1 MSAEINH
8 SILGDIEP
16 GFHHGKGAARYYGVR
31 EVIKRGHRIGYAG
44 ELMERVGN
52 LDALI
57 GLVRGSKYTIAVDLT
72 DEKEYRAF
80 YQACAQGHWLDI
92 ELYRV
97 PVRELRHC
105 EDEGRVEIDEAE
117 DLMLGFRGS
126 NPEGHNA

>member
-8 SILGDIEP
+8 SILGDINP
-16 GFHHGKGAARYYGVR
+16 GFGYGKRRARYYGVR

-44 ELMERVGN
+44 ELMEHVGN

-97 PVRELRHC
+97 PRQVLRHC
-105 EDEGRVEIDEAE
+105 ADEGRVGIEEAE
-117 DLMLGFRGS
+117 QLMREFRP
-126 NPEGHNA
+126 NP

>member
-8 SILGDIEP
+8 SILGDIDP

-44 ELMERVGN
+44 ELMEHVGN
-52 LDALI
+52 LEALI

-80 YQACAQGHWLDI
+80 YHACAQGHWLDI

-97 PVRELRHC
+97 PYAELRHC
-105 EDEGRVEIDEAE
+105 EDEGRVEIAEAE
-117 DLMLGFRGS
+117 RLMAEYRAR
-126 NPEGHNA
+126 NAVNQN